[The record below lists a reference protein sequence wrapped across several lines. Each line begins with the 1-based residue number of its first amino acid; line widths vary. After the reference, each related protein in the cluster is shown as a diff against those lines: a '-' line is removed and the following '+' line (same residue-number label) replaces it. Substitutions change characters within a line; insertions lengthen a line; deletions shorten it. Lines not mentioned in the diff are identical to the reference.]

1 MRNEVLTN
9 DGLASRGY
17 ELGIDQCIFVHGGT
31 YNKSPKMVATT
42 LEAVIGAV
50 FLDGGDEAAT
60 RVIEHLG
67 FLGHRFLS
75 VTLHTLHCPP

>member
-1 MRNEVLTN
+1 
-9 DGLASRGY
+9 
-17 ELGIDQCIFVHGGT
+17 
-31 YNKSPKMVATT
+31 MVATT